1 MEELGDQNGALI
13 SITGDPEPELLA
25 DLDQAKVG
33 RARQIKI
40 AEAHLKNVMTRR
52 VNWTIVS
59 FPNEGWAQTMFGE
72 PDPVAAW
79 EEHIARLER
88 RARSLNE
95 RRFDAIRSRG
105 PGTDLTVGLN
115 PTSRW
120 HSAST
125 ETAFGRRHVPN
136 VPTEE
141 VFTTPDWRRTQG
153 TVRSTMPL
161 ALPGNIIRDLEVR
174 FENGR
179 IVDVKASTGEDYVR
193 EQISTD
199 DGAAQLGEIALVDG
213 TSRVGKV
220 GHIFFNTLFDENAT
234 CHIAYGRGIAYAVEG
249 ASELDDDAQRD
260 AGVNQSLVHT
270 DFMIGGAVVDAV
282 EPEPPLDR
290 AEHASDVPRGGML
303 RRRHLDDPGVLG
315 VHELAAEAA
324 EELLHERRGALA
336 VGQLDAD
343 RLGHALRPGRGRRG
357 SPTRRR
363 APRQASRAS
372 RRSRR
377 RGRGCG
383 GVRCA
388 PRGAALRTPAAGGSR
403 AARRAR
409 PLPAR
414 RRSASR
420 ARARVAGCARRGA

>member
-1 MEELGDQNGALI
+1 MGQDRLQRYAELAVRVGANVGEGQLVLVNGLVEHAPLVRAIADAAYDAGASWVDVFYADQHVRRSRIAKGPDEMLEHSPPWIVQLMEELGDQNGALI

-72 PDPVAAW
+72 PDVERLWRDVELTVRLDEPDPVAAW

-95 RRFDAIRSRG
+95 RRFDAIRFRG

-270 DFMIGGAVVDAV
+270 DFMIGGADVDV
-282 EPEPPLDR
+282 DGVTPSGETVPLIRND
-290 AEHASDVPRGGML
+290 EWQ
-303 RRRHLDDPGVLG
+303 
-315 VHELAAEAA
+315 LA
-324 EELLHERRGALA
+324 
-336 VGQLDAD
+336 
-343 RLGHALRPGRGRRG
+343 
-357 SPTRRR
+357 
-363 APRQASRAS
+363 
-372 RRSRR
+372 
-377 RGRGCG
+377 
-383 GVRCA
+383 
-388 PRGAALRTPAAGGSR
+388 
-403 AARRAR
+403 
-409 PLPAR
+409 
-414 RRSASR
+414 
-420 ARARVAGCARRGA
+420 

>member
-1 MEELGDQNGALI
+1 MGQDRLQRYAELAVRVGANVGEGQLVLVNGLVEHAPLVRAIADAAYDAGASWVDVFYADQHVRRSRIAKGPDEMLEHSPPWIVQLMEELGDQNGALI

-72 PDPVAAW
+72 PDVERLWRDVELTVRLDEPDPVAAW

-95 RRFDAIRSRG
+95 RRFDAIRFRG

-249 ASELDDDAQRD
+249 ASELDDDAQRA

-270 DFMIGGAVVDAV
+270 DFMIGGADVDV
-282 EPEPPLDR
+282 DGVTPSGETVPLIRND
-290 AEHASDVPRGGML
+290 EWQ
-303 RRRHLDDPGVLG
+303 
-315 VHELAAEAA
+315 LA
-324 EELLHERRGALA
+324 
-336 VGQLDAD
+336 
-343 RLGHALRPGRGRRG
+343 
-357 SPTRRR
+357 
-363 APRQASRAS
+363 
-372 RRSRR
+372 
-377 RGRGCG
+377 
-383 GVRCA
+383 
-388 PRGAALRTPAAGGSR
+388 
-403 AARRAR
+403 
-409 PLPAR
+409 
-414 RRSASR
+414 
-420 ARARVAGCARRGA
+420 